1 MIVLHFYLGLSAA
14 EIAETIGVPTGTVK
28 SRLHYATEALRATLE
43 ADSRGSVTASN
54 GRLA

>member
-14 EIAETIGVPTGTVK
+14 EIADTIGVPTGTVK